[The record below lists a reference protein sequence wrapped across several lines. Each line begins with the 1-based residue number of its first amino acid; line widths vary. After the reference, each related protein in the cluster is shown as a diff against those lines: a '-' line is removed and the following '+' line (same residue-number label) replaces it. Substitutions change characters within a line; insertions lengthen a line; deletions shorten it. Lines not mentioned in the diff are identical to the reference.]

1 MIWTADVCVP
11 LLSVDPLLFF
21 FLLPLPLFAFY
32 WLLLIQDVKVRMKEH
47 LENLQKA
54 AKVNAE
60 ALWAIEQ
67 VLVEL
72 PQELLVLVYEP

>member
-1 MIWTADVCVP
+1 
-11 LLSVDPLLFF
+11 
-21 FLLPLPLFAFY
+21 
-32 WLLLIQDVKVRMKEH
+32 MKEH